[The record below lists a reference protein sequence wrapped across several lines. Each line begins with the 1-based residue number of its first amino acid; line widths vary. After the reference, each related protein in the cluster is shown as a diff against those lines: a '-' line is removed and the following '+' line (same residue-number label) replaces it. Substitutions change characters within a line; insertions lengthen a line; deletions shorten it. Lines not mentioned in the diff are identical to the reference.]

1 MNLRNELQNLISNI
15 DQKDLQKIYEYAL
28 SSIKTCTSEEEE
40 SVTILCCPHC
50 GSVSIKRNGTYD
62 RKQRFICKDCKK
74 SFSTTTNTFFF
85 HNRISK
91 EVWKNFIDY
100 EMDSLTLKSIAYY
113 LDISVHTAFRMRHK
127 LYRAVSSIVEKQTVS
142 GEIQLDATYRKINL
156 KGTKP
161 DKMPRYSKKRGNGSA
176 YSGISHHK
184 ICIISAIDTND
195 NMFLKISGLGPESY
209 GKYTSCNYR
218 FENPEII
225 ISDSKPCIQQ
235 FANSLGVLNDKIPT
249 KPNKKRYKT
258 DNGNHLGDINELDSE
273 ISSLITKTHGVST
286 RYLQDYLNFITY
298 RKQAKYKH
306 ERKEVVSYIYQ
317 EISNTQ
323 AFIEEELVF
332 TELPISLK
340 DAYYEYRYGIFA

>member
-91 EVWKNFIDY
+91 EVWKKFIDY

-127 LYRAVSSIVEKQTVS
+127 LYRAVSSIVEKQKCF
-142 GEIQLDATYRKINL
+142 L
-156 KGTKP
+156 
-161 DKMPRYSKKRGNGSA
+161 MSA
-176 YSGISHHK
+176 Y
-184 ICIISAIDTND
+184 
-195 NMFLKISGLGPESY
+195 
-209 GKYTSCNYR
+209 
-218 FENPEII
+218 
-225 ISDSKPCIQQ
+225 
-235 FANSLGVLNDKIPT
+235 ANSLYILKFGSFI
-249 KPNKKRYKT
+249 RYFSIT
-258 DNGNHLGDINELDSE
+258 FTSCCIAAC
-273 ISSLITKTHGVST
+273 SSV
-286 RYLQDYLNFITY
+286 
-298 RKQAKYKH
+298 
-306 ERKEVVSYIYQ
+306 
-317 EISNTQ
+317 
-323 AFIEEELVF
+323 
-332 TELPISLK
+332 
-340 DAYYEYRYGIFA
+340 